1 MSSTQHNVESKL
13 QIQKSKLTNLFPLA
27 DTEIETQLP
36 APKVFYQST
45 RLQKKG
51 NTIFSHFPPLPVPSH
66 SSFPPLLTSWGFDV
80 AHFLNRAAAKNNT
93 SSGLH

>member
-51 NTIFSHFPPLPVPSH
+51 NTIFPTSL
-66 SSFPPLLTSWGFDV
+66 SFPFPHIPPSLLF
-80 AHFLNRAAAKNNT
+80 
-93 SSGLH
+93 